1 MTNKRRPRG
10 TLKLVQPIVEAAP
23 KPTKKVTQAAVK
35 SSSKGPQSL
44 SLAWDENEGMG
55 QARDQRPLSEYERK
69 DTLYRVYEGNTWV
82 SACVD
87 VISKRFT
94 SGGWHLEEVE
104 HGKGQQDTHDR
115 LKEFCLAV
123 KLLRFLRATSDD
135 LEIYGESYAEI
146 VPGGLFPQLH
156 SLDCPTITYQL
167 DEHGNILGYTQMLT
181 QSNKKVQFKPEQII
195 RWWLPS
201 KRAKMISFSPIEKLV
216 NPTYADKSMV
226 DWSQMFFRKGTR
238 PSAWIQLGPE
248 SDVDDARTFVKF
260 YKENYT
266 GEQNAHVPPVM
277 WGGAQ
282 LHEYGKGP
290 IDIDF
295 HGGRMFSRE
304 EILAGYGVPPA
315 AIGIIESGNIGGGSG
330 EDQDKSLRLNTV
342 DPIKQLILEEF
353 NQRIVVGVLGITD
366 WIVNTKYA
374 DYRSDTQIVEV
385 QQKRIFSGL
394 STPDEERQDS
404 GKTPYPKEIGSTPI
418 IVSGREVIP
427 LERMGELADEQ
438 RQTATVTLQQ
448 QKAQTDLAQTKA
460 EQAKEPP
467 VPDPLQAPG
476 HPVVQ
481 QQPPQQKAPPV
492 APQQK
497 PAQERLQIVEQHTGM
512 MIAFMLDPD
521 TASHLALPDREP
533 PQDMHVTL
541 AFLGDKN
548 DVTLNIDQLKQ
559 ELASFAAKAMPLE
572 GTTGGLG
579 RFTPSDSSDNLSPVI
594 ALVNVPGLVAWR
606 AALVQRL
613 SDTGVNVA
621 NDFDFTPHITLAY
634 IDADAPLPVESVPNV
649 PLVFDQLCLAIGD
662 DRTYFKIG
670 TSQARESDTF
680 DTSAQQVDWSPDNL
694 DKRLQ
699 EYRDQ
704 GVEYLKWLC
713 QSNACDLCFA
723 NDGQVR
729 KVGEAFPNG
738 AILPQCHDHCECDT
752 QPTEKPKE
760 D

>member
-10 TLKLVQPIVEAAP
+10 TLQLVQPIVEAAP
-23 KPTKKVTQAAVK
+23 KPTKKAPQVK
-35 SSSKGPQSL
+35 QSAKGPQSL

-55 QARDQRPLSEYERK
+55 QE
-69 DTLYRVYEGNTWV
+69 
-82 SACVD
+82 
-87 VISKRFT
+87 
-94 SGGWHLEEVE
+94 
-104 HGKGQQDTHDR
+104 DTHDR

-156 SLDCPTITYQL
+156 SLDCPSITYQL
-167 DEHGNILGYTQMLT
+167 DEHGTILGYTQMLT

-248 SDVDDARTFVKF
+248 SDVEDARTFVKF

-295 HGGRMFSRE
+295 HGGRVFSRE

-315 AIGIIESGNIGGGSG
+315 SIGIIESGNIGGGSG

-404 GKTPYPKEIGSTPI
+404 GKTPYPKEIGSIPI

-438 RQTATVTLQQ
+438 RQTASVTLQQ
-448 QKAQTDLAQTKA
+448 QKANADLAQTKA

-467 VPDPLQAPG
+467 QPVPAPLQAPG
-476 HPVVQ
+476 QPPQAQ
-481 QQPPQQKAPPV
+481 QQPPQQK
-492 APQQK
+492 
-497 PAQERLQIVEQHTGM
+497 PAKERLQIVEQHTGM

-521 TASHLALPDREP
+521 TASQLALPNGEP

-548 DVTLNIDQLKQ
+548 EVTLNIDQLKQ
-559 ELASFAAKAMPLE
+559 ELASFAAKSMPLE
-572 GTTGGLG
+572 GATGGLG

-606 AALVQRL
+606 
-613 SDTGVNVA
+613 
-621 NDFDFTPHITLAY
+621 
-634 IDADAPLPVESVPNV
+634 
-649 PLVFDQLCLAIGD
+649 
-662 DRTYFKIG
+662 
-670 TSQARESDTF
+670 
-680 DTSAQQVDWSPDNL
+680 
-694 DKRLQ
+694 
-699 EYRDQ
+699 
-704 GVEYLKWLC
+704 
-713 QSNACDLCFA
+713 
-723 NDGQVR
+723 
-729 KVGEAFPNG
+729 
-738 AILPQCHDHCECDT
+738 
-752 QPTEKPKE
+752 
-760 D
+760 